1 MPKKFLIQIIWN
13 LRLFKI
19 KNRRNMKEKIER
31 KSIRLKGYD
40 YVLEGYYF
48 ITICTKN
55 KEEILSKI
63 IEKSGLVKT
72 NPLKSTRLI

>member
-1 MPKKFLIQIIWN
+1 
-13 LRLFKI
+13 
-19 KNRRNMKEKIER
+19 MKEKIER